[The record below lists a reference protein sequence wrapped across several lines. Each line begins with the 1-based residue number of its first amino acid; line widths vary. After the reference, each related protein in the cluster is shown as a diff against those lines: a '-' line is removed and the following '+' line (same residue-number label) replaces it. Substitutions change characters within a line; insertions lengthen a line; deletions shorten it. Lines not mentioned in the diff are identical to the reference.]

1 MSDTNEILEL
11 YYLAQKYKLEGREI
25 LDKYSFED
33 LAKISNGIGPDSF
46 PAWLRCVITKL
57 HPSLAPVALLH
68 DVEWHESDR
77 TYDSFTESNER
88 FKRNGAIIAK
98 GMYSSISAGM
108 PGVPRANAR
117 SARKPGQRKS
127 MDELAS
133 IAVVLVFGFILLVLF
148 FLMIAIF
155 FTLNH

>member
-33 LAKISNGIGPDSF
+33 LAKVFNGIGPDSF
-46 PAWLRCVITKL
+46 PSWLRCVITKL
-57 HPSLAPVALLH
+57 HPSLAPVALIH
-68 DVEWHESDR
+68 DCEWHESDR

-98 GMYSSISAGM
+98 GMYSFFN
-108 PGVPRANAR
+108 PRRYIVKNQAYRFGCYCEHLGWHAWCTPCECPICKEAR
-117 SARKPGQRKS
+117 AKEQHG
-127 MDELAS
+127 
-133 IAVVLVFGFILLVLF
+133 
-148 FLMIAIF
+148 
-155 FTLNH
+155 